1 MKDSFMI
8 KEKIAAFLKSRWRL
22 YLLGFLGIW
31 MILVLGYNVAVY
43 HFYKQAIFKTNELI
57 LSEPGVDTKLEFLC
71 NENEELN
78 RMNRK
83 LAFHK
88 AKLAMAAT
96 DSAGL
101 IISVPDSTISLE
113 IRGVKVYESKIEQF
127 YIDPIMLSYGI
138 HTYLKKFGKPSKIAA
153 SRGNYERE
161 PIVHIDA
168 PEDTSAAKA
177 IKHSPDTAITRKVD
191 ISFNME
197 NNTTLRIS
205 GYTIMP
211 QQNLLVNIWQSLKY
225 RLQMSKEVFS
235 FVFDRKNFVHKP
247 HIDLVIKNKE
257 ALILYR
263 ALPLKGQVCI
273 YF

>member
-1 MKDSFMI
+1 MI
-8 KEKIAAFLKSRWRL
+8 KVKIEAFLKSRWRW
-22 YLLGFLGIW
+22 YLLGFLGIGL
-31 MILVLGYNVAVY
+31 ILVLGYNVAVY
-43 HFYKQAIFKTNELI
+43 HFYKQAIFKKNELI

-71 NENEELN
+71 NKNKELN
-78 RMNRK
+78 RMTRK
-83 LAFHK
+83 LAFYTS
-88 AKLAMAAT
+88 KLAMAST

-113 IRGVKVYESKIEQF
+113 IKGIKVFESKIEQY
-127 YIDPIMLSYGI
+127 YIDPILQSYGI
-138 HTYLKKFGKPSKIAA
+138 HAYLSKYGKPSTIAT

-177 IKHSPDTAITRKVD
+177 IKHSPDTTIFRKVD
-191 ISFNME
+191 ISFDME
-197 NNTTLRIS
+197 NQTILQIN
-205 GYTIMP
+205 GYTSMP
-211 QQNLLVNIWQSLKY
+211 QKNLMVNTWQSLKY
-225 RLQMSKEVFS
+225 RVQMSKEVFR
-235 FVFDRKNFVHKP
+235 FVFNRKNFNYNP
-247 HIDLVIKNKE
+247 RIELVIKNKE